1 MVVGAGPGPGVI
13 PAGVKRTGGQP
24 AGVPAVLLSSYLI
37 GSIPFTNIAARRLR
51 GVDLRSH
58 GNGTVSGT
66 GLYQVAGFGPLAIV
80 GCLELAKGAAGPLAA
95 GRRRPALAATA
106 AGAAVAGHN
115 WSPFL
120 RFAGGRGM
128 APALGASLVV
138 APEAAGLLAA
148 GLAGGRLAGE
158 TALGCLVAMA
168 AMPFVLGCRRGRRG
182 VGVAAALLVPMLAKR
197 LCGNGPAT
205 AGDRRVY
212 FYRLVLDRD
221 TAF

>member
-1 MVVGAGPGPGVI
+1 
-13 PAGVKRTGGQP
+13 VKRTG
-24 AGVPAVLLSSYLI
+24 AAAVLLSSYLI
-37 GSIPFTNIAARRLR
+37 GSVPFANLAARRLQ

-66 GLYQVAGFGPLAIV
+66 GLYEVAGFGPLAVV

-95 GRRRPALAATA
+95 GARRPALAAAA

-120 RFAGGRGM
+120 GFAGGRGL

-138 APEAAGLLAA
+138 APEGAALLAA

-158 TALGCLVAMA
+158 TAVGCLVAMA
-168 AMPFVLGCRRGRRG
+168 AMPFVLGRRRGRRG
-182 VGVAAALLVPMLAKR
+182 LEAAAALLVPMVAKR
-197 LCGNGPAT
+197 LCGNAPVPPGHR
-205 AGDRRVY
+205 DVY